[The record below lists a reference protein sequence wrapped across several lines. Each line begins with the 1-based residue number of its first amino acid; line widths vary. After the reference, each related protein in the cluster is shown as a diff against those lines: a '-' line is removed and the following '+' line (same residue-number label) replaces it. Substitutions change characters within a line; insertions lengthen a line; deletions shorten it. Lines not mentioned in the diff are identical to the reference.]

1 MAGRIRDED
10 IALVRERS
18 PIDEVVGEYLQLRNA
33 GGGSLKGLCP
43 FHDEKTPS
51 FNVTPARG
59 LFYCLAGETRVMTWE
74 GVKPIRELAG
84 GTHRILG
91 KHGDWIDAPFRSFG
105 VQPLMRVKVTRNG
118 MSKHIYATAEHRW
131 FVRSGQTLTSSREV
145 VTSDLRPGHRL
156 VSKFPRTRVKQTT
169 PSPFG
174 IAHGVTFGDG
184 TRSGSGSM
192 AQLDA
197 VKDVELLKWFP
208 VSMMT
213 QHGRQLLIHHLPR
226 FFKELPPLDES
237 VPYLYGWLA
246 GYFAADG
253 CISTTG
259 TVMLNS
265 AKRDELEYVRLVCTR
280 LGIGTYG
287 VTEQVRVGFPGMEPS
302 SLFRIIITDSDLTE
316 DFFLLDKH
324 RLRFNAAAKAYER
337 KGWVVREVAK
347 TDRVEEVF
355 CATVDEGHAFTLEDN
370 ILTGNCF
377 SCAEGGDAIKFVQKI
392 DGLSFI
398 EAIEH
403 LASRAGVELRYEQ
416 GGYVPGQEQ
425 SQRRRLT
432 DAHRQAAEFYAER
445 MGGSD
450 AAPARAFL
458 AERGFEL
465 SDIERF
471 GVGYSPKAWE
481 DLTRHLRGRGFTDA
495 ELIAA
500 GLSREGNR
508 GTRDRFRGRLMWP
521 IRDLSGDV
529 IAFGARKL
537 DPDDDGPKYLNT
549 PETSLFRKST
559 VLYGADLAKREIG
572 QRRQVVIV
580 EGYTDVMACHLAG
593 VPTAV
598 ATCGT
603 SFGEDH
609 IKVLRRLI
617 MDADS
622 FTGEVIFTFDGDA
635 AGQRAAQRAFGMEER
650 FATQTYVT
658 VEPNGLDPCDLRLA
672 HGDGAVRDLVARRVP
687 LFEFAIKGVL
697 GRHDLNTTEGQLA
710 ALDEAAP
717 IVAKIKDQGLRTRYA
732 VNLDRWLGLMDERFV
747 LTRVRTHAGDTGH
760 GGARGGGQQGSRRR
774 PGHNGT
780 QDSRGRPAG
789 SFGSN
794 GNGTADGGARGNGA
808 QPYDLGDPVILVERE
823 LLKLAVQRPAL
834 CGPEFDALGPDAFT
848 APVHGAV
855 FTLIAAC
862 GGTTGGGTSP
872 REWVA
877 RLREEAPNERAQ
889 SFVTALAVERPNIE
903 RELDARYA
911 ENLLARVGELAVSR
925 EINAVKARLQ
935 RTNPIEEQASYNRLF
950 GDLVGLEKRR
960 KALLDRAAGA

>member
-18 PIDEVVGEYLQLRNA
+18 PIDEVIGEYLQLRNA

-105 VQPLMRVKVTRNG
+105 VQPLMRVTVTRNG
-118 MSKHIYATAEHRW
+118 ITQNIYATAEHRW
-131 FVRSGQTLTSSREV
+131 FVRPGKTQKSGREV

-184 TRSGSGSM
+184 TRSGTGSM
-192 AQLDA
+192 ARLDA
-197 VKDVELLKWFP
+197 GKDVELLKWFP
-208 VSMMT
+208 VSMTT
-213 QHGRQLLIHHLPR
+213 QHGRQLLVHHLPR

-237 VPYLYGWLA
+237 VSYLYGWLA

-259 TVMLNS
+259 TIMLNS
-265 AKRDELEYVRLVCTR
+265 ARRDELEYARLVCTR

-302 SLFRIIITDSDLTE
+302 SLFRIILIGSDLTE
-316 DFFLLDKH
+316 EFFLLDKH
-324 RLRFNAAAKAYER
+324 RLRFNASAKAYER
-337 KGWVVREVAK
+337 KGWMVREVAK

-377 SCAEGGDAIKFVQKI
+377 SCAEGGDAIRFVQKI
-392 DGLSFI
+392 DGLSFV
-398 EAIEH
+398 EAVER
-403 LASRAGVELRYEQ
+403 LAARAGVDLRYEQ

-425 SQRRRLT
+425 SQRRRLI
-432 DAHRQAAEFYAER
+432 DAHRAAADFYAER
-445 MGGSD
+445 LGGSD

-465 SDIERF
+465 ADVQRF

-481 DLTRHLRGRGFTDA
+481 DLTRHLRGRGFTDS
-495 ELIAA
+495 ELITA

-537 DPDDDGPKYLNT
+537 DPEDDGPKYLNT

-559 VLYGADLAKREIG
+559 VLYGADLAKREIA
-572 QRRQVVIV
+572 QRRQAVIV
-580 EGYTDVMACHLAG
+580 EGYTDVMACYLAG

-617 MDADS
+617 MDSDS
-622 FTGEVIFTFDGDA
+622 FMGEVIFTFDGDA
-635 AGQRAAQRAFGMEER
+635 AGQRAAQRAFGMEAK

-672 HGDGAVRDLVARRVP
+672 HGDGAVRDLIARRVP

-717 IVAKIKDQGLRTRYA
+717 ILAKIKDQGLRTRYA

-747 LTRVRTHAGDTGH
+747 LTRVRAHAGDTGP
-760 GGARGGGQQGSRRR
+760 ARRRSGQDRSQGSRGGQ
-774 PGHNGT
+774 PG
-780 QDSRGRPAG
+780 P
-789 SFGSN
+789 FGAN
-794 GNGTADGGARGNGA
+794 GNAQGNGGPRGDGGP
-808 QPYDLGDPVILVERE
+808 PYDLSDPVVLVERE
-823 LLKLAVQRPAL
+823 ALKLAVQRPAL

-862 GGTTGGGTSP
+862 GGTTSGGGTP
-872 REWVA
+872 REWAA
-877 RLREEAPNERAQ
+877 RLREQAPNERAQ
-889 SFVTALAVERPNIE
+889 AFVTALAVEPLRRNSEPDE
-903 RELDARYA
+903 KYADA
-911 ENLLARVGELAVSR
+911 LLAQVGQLAVSR
-925 EINAVKARLQ
+925 EITSVKARLQ
-935 RTNPIEEQASYNRLF
+935 RMNPVEEQAGYNRMF